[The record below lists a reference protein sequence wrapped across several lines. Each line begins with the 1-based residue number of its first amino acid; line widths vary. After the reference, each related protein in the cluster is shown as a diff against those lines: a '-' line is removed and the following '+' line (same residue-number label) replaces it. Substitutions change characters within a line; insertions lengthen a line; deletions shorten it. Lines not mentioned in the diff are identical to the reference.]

1 MTAHSIPEARQ
12 RSYDIKAPY
21 SGYCLGKLPSEDAEI
36 THVGPGTPCGEYMR
50 RFWQPVCLFKELGQ
64 YPLAIRIMGED
75 LVAFR
80 DKSGR
85 VGVLHRHCTHRGA
98 SLEYGLIS
106 KHGIRC
112 CYHGWQFDVDG
123 TILDTPGEL
132 SGSRIHLSLKQGA
145 YPAHEH
151 WGLVFA
157 YMGPPEEKPD
167 FPGFEDYGTPEE
179 GIIPYSTWHPC
190 NWLQCHDNFMDPVHA
205 VFLHSRMT
213 GDQLTPAWGKM
224 PVVEWYETGGGNG
237 IIYVATRR
245 MDDQHVWNR
254 INHVILPNYCEVGT
268 AFEEGDKQKYF
279 QRNTWN
285 RWLVPVDD
293 THSWTFGWRHFRP
306 GVDDGK
312 GDPEACG
319 RDSIDIGA
327 HQHHGGRT
335 YEERQRAPGDW
346 DAQTGQRPIAIHALE
361 HPGWTDT
368 GVMMWRRLLRRGIR
382 GETPAATPEGI
393 YGPPERKVGSLAH
406 DCIFKMPLR
415 HGVDD
420 NEAMR
425 DMGRRVTDVVMTA
438 EDLPHDEQ
446 QAVIIPRLEE
456 LQRQI
461 FRE

>member
-1 MTAHSIPEARQ
+1 MTVHDISEVCP

-36 THVGPGTPCGEYMR
+36 THVGPDTPCGEYMR
-50 RFWQPVCLFKELGQ
+50 HFWQPVCLSEELGQ

-85 VGVLHRHCTHRGA
+85 VGVLRRHCTHRGA

-123 TILDTPGEL
+123 TILDTPGEP
-132 SGSRIHLSLKQGA
+132 SGSRIHPSLKQGA

-167 FPGFEDYGTPEE
+167 FSGFEDYGTPEE

-190 NWLQCHDNFMDPVHA
+190 NWLQCHDNFMDPMHA

-293 THSWTFGWRHFRP
+293 THSAGP
-306 GVDDGK
+306 SAGVIS
-312 GDPEACG
+312 DPASTTA
-319 RDSIDIGA
+319 R
-327 HQHHGGRT
+327 
-335 YEERQRAPGDW
+335 
-346 DAQTGQRPIAIHALE
+346 
-361 HPGWTDT
+361 
-368 GVMMWRRLLRRGIR
+368 
-382 GETPAATPEGI
+382 ETPRLAAATVSTSVPTSTTAGAPTRNGSALPATGTPKPVS
-393 YGPPERKVGSLAH
+393 GPLLSTPWSIPAGPIPGS
-406 DCIFKMPLR
+406 
-415 HGVDD
+415 
-420 NEAMR
+420 
-425 DMGRRVTDVVMTA
+425 
-438 EDLPHDEQ
+438 
-446 QAVIIPRLEE
+446 
-456 LQRQI
+456 
-461 FRE
+461 

>member
-1 MTAHSIPEARQ
+1 MTAHDIPEARQ
-12 RSYDIKAPY
+12 RSYDIKAPLLRLLPRQAALRGCRDSPCRTRY
-21 SGYCLGKLPSEDAEI
+21 SLWRVHAAFLAAGLPLQGARPI
-36 THVGPGTPCGEYMR
+36 PAGHPHHGRGPR
-50 RFWQPVCLFKELGQ
+50 RL
-64 YPLAIRIMGED
+64 
-75 LVAFR
+75 R

-85 VGVLHRHCTHRGA
+85 VGVLNRHCTHRGA

-123 TILDTPGEL
+123 TILDTPGEP

-213 GDQLTPAWGKM
+213 GDQLTPRLGQDAGGR
-224 PVVEWYETGGGNG
+224 VVRDWRWQRHHLRRHPAHGRPTRVEPHQPRDPCPT
-237 IIYVATRR
+237 IARSAPPSRKATS
-245 MDDQHVWNR
+245 
-254 INHVILPNYCEVGT
+254 
-268 AFEEGDKQKYF
+268 
-279 QRNTWN
+279 RNTSSATHGTVGWCPSTTPIAGPSAGVIPARRR
-285 RWLVPVDD
+285 RWQ
-293 THSWTFGWRHFRP
+293 GR
-306 GVDDGK
+306 
-312 GDPEACG
+312 PEACG

-346 DAQTGQRPIAIHALE
+346 DAQTGQRPIAIHAWSIPAGPI
-361 HPGWTDT
+361 PG
-368 GVMMWRRLLRRGIR
+368 
-382 GETPAATPEGI
+382 
-393 YGPPERKVGSLAH
+393 S
-406 DCIFKMPLR
+406 
-415 HGVDD
+415 
-420 NEAMR
+420 
-425 DMGRRVTDVVMTA
+425 
-438 EDLPHDEQ
+438 
-446 QAVIIPRLEE
+446 
-456 LQRQI
+456 
-461 FRE
+461 

>member
-1 MTAHSIPEARQ
+1 MTVHDISEVCP
-12 RSYDIKAPY
+12 RSYDIKAPN

-36 THVGPGTPCGEYMR
+36 THVGPDTPCGEYMR
-50 RFWQPVCLFKELGQ
+50 HFWQPVCLSEELGQ

-85 VGVLHRHCTHRGA
+85 VGVLRRHCTHRGA

-123 TILDTPGEL
+123 TILDTPGEP
-132 SGSRIHLSLKQGA
+132 SGSRIHPSFKQGA

-190 NWLQCHDNFMDPVHA
+190 NWLQCYDNFMDPVHT

-213 GDQLTPAWGKM
+213 GDQLTPACGKM
-224 PVVEWYETGGGNG
+224 PVVEWYVTGGGNG

-312 GDPEACG
+312 GDPKACG

-327 HQHHGGRT
+327 HQAPRRAHLRGTAARSRRLGRPNRSAAHCYPRPEASRLDRYRGHDVAAPLAPGHPRRDALGDNGWRLRPSGT
-335 YEERQRAPGDW
+335 EGRITGSRLHLQDAASPWCRRQRG
-346 DAQTGQRPIAIHALE
+346 HA
-361 HPGWTDT
+361 
-368 GVMMWRRLLRRGIR
+368 
-382 GETPAATPEGI
+382 
-393 YGPPERKVGSLAH
+393 
-406 DCIFKMPLR
+406 
-415 HGVDD
+415 
-420 NEAMR
+420 
-425 DMGRRVTDVVMTA
+425 
-438 EDLPHDEQ
+438 
-446 QAVIIPRLEE
+446 
-456 LQRQI
+456 
-461 FRE
+461 